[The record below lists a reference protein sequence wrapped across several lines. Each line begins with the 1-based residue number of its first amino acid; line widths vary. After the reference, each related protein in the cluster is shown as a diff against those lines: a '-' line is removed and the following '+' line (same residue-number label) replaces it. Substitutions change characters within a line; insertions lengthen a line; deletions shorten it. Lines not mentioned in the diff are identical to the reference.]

1 MSNNIINTLKVIT
14 EIVFH
19 QRDVKLE
26 MEYQLYLYVYD
37 IHGKEDISILISNW
51 DHSKIH
57 RISKEHQIDD
67 FLC

>member
-1 MSNNIINTLKVIT
+1 VSNNSINTLKVIT

-19 QRDVKLE
+19 PRDVKLE
-26 MEYQLYLYVYD
+26 MEYQLYLYVSD
-37 IHGKEDISILISNW
+37 ILGKEDNPILISNS
-51 DHSKIH
+51 DRTKIH